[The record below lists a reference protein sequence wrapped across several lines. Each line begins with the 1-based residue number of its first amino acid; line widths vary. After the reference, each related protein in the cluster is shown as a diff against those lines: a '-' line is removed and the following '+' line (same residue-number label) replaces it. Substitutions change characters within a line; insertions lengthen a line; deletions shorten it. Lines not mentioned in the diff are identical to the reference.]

1 MGIAFIVPGI
11 HDARNIFPQELI
23 KKTLK
28 CIKEK
33 KNKKLNDQN
42 NFKKL

>member
-1 MGIAFIVPGI
+1 MGITFVVPGI

-33 KNKKLNDQN
+33 KKK
-42 NFKKL
+42 